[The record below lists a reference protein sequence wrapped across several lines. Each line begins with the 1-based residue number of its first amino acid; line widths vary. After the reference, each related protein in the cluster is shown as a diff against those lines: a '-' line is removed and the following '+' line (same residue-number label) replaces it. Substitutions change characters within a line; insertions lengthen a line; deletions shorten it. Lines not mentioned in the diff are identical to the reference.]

1 MFAIKLQQFEG
12 PLDLLLDLIE
22 QEKLDI
28 SQMSLATVTDSFLKR
43 LESEK
48 DIPMEELADFLV
60 VATKLLFIKSRLL
73 LPFLNFG
80 QEEPAGDL
88 ESQLRIYKEYLD
100 ASKSIEAMIGK
111 RRFLYVHE
119 KLPHVEIGFAPPK
132 ELTTDQMAA
141 FMRGVIARLQPLVQ
155 VPQATIEK
163 TVSIHE
169 KIRQIQ
175 SMFTKA
181 KRTSFSEVLKNAETR
196 TEVIVSFLALLEL
209 VKQRSVAVSQDARWG
224 DIVIDRVEG
233 AAEMD
238 TSLVSF
244 A

>member
-12 PLDLLLDLIE
+12 PLDLLLELIE
-22 QEKLDI
+22 QDKLDI
-28 SQMSLATVTDSFLKR
+28 STLSLATVTDNYLKH
-43 LESEK
+43 LENDK
-48 DIPMEELADFLV
+48 NIPTEELADFLV
-60 VATKLLFIKSRLL
+60 VATRLLFIKSRLL

-80 QEEPAGDL
+80 DEEPAGDL

-100 ASKSIEAMIGK
+100 ASKWLDAMMVK
-111 RRFLYVHE
+111 KRFLYVHE
-119 KLPHVEIGFAPPK
+119 KLPQVEIGFAPPK
-132 ELTTDQMAA
+132 ALGTDQMANL
-141 FMRGVIARLQPLVQ
+141 MRAVIMRLEPIVK

-175 SMFTKA
+175 ALFTNA
-181 KRTSFSEVLKNAETR
+181 KRTSFAKVLLSAETR

-209 VKQRSVAVSQDARWG
+209 VKQRSVAVSQSERWG
-224 DIVIDRVEG
+224 DIVIDRVED
-233 AAEMD
+233 AAPVD
-238 TSLVSF
+238 ASVISF